1 MDAVPAVGEH
11 SEKILVELGLDAK
24 SIQDLKDAK
33 AI

>member
-11 SEKILVELGLDAK
+11 SEKILTELGLDSK
-24 SIQDLKDAK
+24 SIQELKDAK